1 MVVKRRSTFQ
11 RRPPEYQILL
21 SSIHSCAGPAVVTDD
36 DLKDVLTAIGTCTV
50 PPGEFWCCSTVRKG
64 QVSGILWI
72 SRMSEFRST
81 SARRTLGHF
90 QMHFETFLSQ
100 LISMTTSHTFQV
112 VLTSQA
118 RNHVYISPT
127 PFLPSIPPIPSKI
140 FVQHIRPR
148 HRNRP
153 PHTSFVIVYA
163 SSFFFHS
170 TFFVPL
176 LRS

>member
-1 MVVKRRSTFQ
+1 MPF
-11 RRPPEYQILL
+11 RPA
-21 SSIHSCAGPAVVTDD
+21 SFG
-36 DLKDVLTAIGTCTV
+36 
-50 PPGEFWCCSTVRKG
+50 CCSTVRKG

-90 QMHFETFLSQ
+90 QMHLETFLSQ
-100 LISMTTSHTFQV
+100 ISMTTSYTFQV

-118 RNHVYISPT
+118 RSHVSPT
-127 PFLPSIPPIPSKI
+127 PFLPHMIPLPSKI

-148 HRNRP
+148 RKNRP
-153 PHTSFVIVYA
+153 PHTSFVILWA

>member
-1 MVVKRRSTFQ
+1 MVKRRSTFQ

-21 SSIHSCAGPAVVTDD
+21 SSISFPHVPPLVTDD
-36 DLKDVLTAIGTCTV
+36 DDYHVLTAIGTCTFRPV
-50 PPGEFWCCSTVRKG
+50 SFGCCSTVRKG

-100 LISMTTSHTFQV
+100 LISMTTSYTFQV

-118 RNHVYISPT
+118 RNHVSPT
-127 PFLPSIPPIPSKI
+127 PFLPHMIPLPSKI

-148 HRNRP
+148 RRNRP
-153 PHTSFVIVYA
+153 PHISFVILYA

-176 LRS
+176 SLLLRS

>member
-1 MVVKRRSTFQ
+1 M
-11 RRPPEYQILL
+11 
-21 SSIHSCAGPAVVTDD
+21 VTDD
-36 DLKDVLTAIGTCTV
+36 DLKDVLRAIGTCAV
-50 PPGEFWCCSTVRKG
+50 PTGEFWCCSTVRKC

-112 VLTSQA
+112 VLTPQA
-118 RNHVYISPT
+118 RNHVSPT

-148 HRNRP
+148 RRNRP
-153 PHTSFVIVYA
+153 PHTSFVILYA

-176 LRS
+176 SLLRS

>member
-1 MVVKRRSTFQ
+1 MVT
-11 RRPPEYQILL
+11 
-21 SSIHSCAGPAVVTDD
+21 
-36 DLKDVLTAIGTCTV
+36 LKDVLTAIGTCTV
-50 PPGEFWCCSTVRKG
+50 PPGEFWYCSTVRKG

-90 QMHFETFLSQ
+90 QMHFATFLSQ
-100 LISMTTSHTFQV
+100 LISMTTSHTFQDV

-118 RNHVYISPT
+118 RNHVSPT
-127 PFLPSIPPIPSKI
+127 PFLPYMIPIPSKT

-148 HRNRP
+148 RRNRP
-153 PHTSFVIVYA
+153 PHTSFVILYA
-163 SSFFFHS
+163 LLFFFHS

-176 LRS
+176 SLLLLRS